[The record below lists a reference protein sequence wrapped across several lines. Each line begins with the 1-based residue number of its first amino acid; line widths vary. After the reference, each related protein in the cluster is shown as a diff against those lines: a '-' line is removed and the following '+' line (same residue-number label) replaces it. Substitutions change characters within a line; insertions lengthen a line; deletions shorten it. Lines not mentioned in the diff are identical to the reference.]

1 MAFLIFDH
9 TNINNET
16 RYDWK
21 YSIGILRMKQ
31 FINCNNCSALTEGP
45 YRVFSDL
52 YPLTKKC

>member
-31 FINCNNCSALTEGP
+31 FINCNNCSAL
-45 YRVFSDL
+45 
-52 YPLTKKC
+52 